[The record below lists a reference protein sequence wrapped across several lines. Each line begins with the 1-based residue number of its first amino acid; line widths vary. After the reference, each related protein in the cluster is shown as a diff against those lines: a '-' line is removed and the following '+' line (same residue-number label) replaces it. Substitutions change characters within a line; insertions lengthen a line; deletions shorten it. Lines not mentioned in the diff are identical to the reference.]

1 MGSFGQGRKAS
12 PTKNQGRCH
21 PATALVLWTETYMQM
36 EEGVISARRWGSWGS
51 SGSCGS
57 SSTGGRRWGSTCRR
71 RACTCRT
78 SCLRPR
84 GTAYRWTWRR
94 TSSPCPGAFPGFP
107 AWGRAAACH
116 GTDSPWWAIL
126 RQTKKAVTF
135 WDTFFP
141 LSLPFLGEIRYL
153 YTIEICPGLFALGG
167 RHERCGILLP

>member
-1 MGSFGQGRKAS
+1 MGRGGKLPPQETKAAVIPQRPWSYGRKRIC
-12 PTKNQGRCH
+12 KWRRGF
-21 PATALVLWTETYMQM
+21 
-36 EEGVISARRWGSWGS
+36 ISARRWGS

-57 SSTGGRRWGSTCRR
+57 SSTGGRRWGSTYRR

-78 SCLRPR
+78 SCPRPR

-116 GTDSPWWAIL
+116 GTDSPLWAIL

-153 YTIEICPGLFALGG
+153 YTIEICPGLFARAG